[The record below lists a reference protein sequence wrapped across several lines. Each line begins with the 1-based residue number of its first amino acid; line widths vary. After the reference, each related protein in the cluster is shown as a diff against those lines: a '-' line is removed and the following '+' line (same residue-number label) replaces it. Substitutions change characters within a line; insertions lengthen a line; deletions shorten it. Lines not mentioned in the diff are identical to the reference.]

1 MRKKLFHIIIILG
14 AISNAIALSMT
25 DASSVI
31 VITTTICYVL
41 LFEGL
46 VLYLEPRFTLAERK
60 RNLKTY
66 RFLAELIEAKRATV
80 KLHNGETLY
89 NAIFTGYLHKTDAKT
104 IVIDVTTPKTK
115 KQEAVVTT
123 HNIALV
129 DIADVKKI
137 Q

>member
-1 MRKKLFHIIIILG
+1 MRKKLFHAIIIIG
-14 AISNAIALSMT
+14 AICNAISLSMT

-46 VLYLEPRFTLAERK
+46 VLYLEPRFALAERR

-66 RFLAELIEAKRATV
+66 RFLPDLLEAKRATV
-80 KLHNGETLY
+80 KLRNGETLY
-89 NAIFTGYLHKTDAKT
+89 NAIFTGYIHKKDAKT

-115 KQEAVVTT
+115 KQEALVTT
-123 HNIALV
+123 LNIALA

>member
-14 AISNAIALSMT
+14 AVSNAIALSMT

-46 VLYLEPRFTLAERK
+46 VLYLEPRFALAERK

-66 RFLAELIEAKRATV
+66 RFLPELIEAKRATV
-80 KLHNGETLY
+80 KLRNGETIY
-89 NAIFTGYLHKTDAKT
+89 NTIFTGYLHKTDAKT

-115 KQEAVVTT
+115 KQEAIITT
-123 HNIALV
+123 RNIALA